1 MKRELPSIGSVR
13 LDNPFI
19 LGPMA
24 GVTDMPFRM
33 ICSEMGAALVCMEMV
48 SANAVYHG
56 NRKTWELVG
65 ISENEHPVSMQLFGP
80 DPEVMAFAVE
90 KLKDVPCEIIDINM
104 GCPVPKI
111 VKNNEGSALMRDIPR
126 AAAIV
131 KAVKAVTKK
140 PVTVKIRAGFSA
152 GEINAVEMALAL
164 EEAGADAVAVHGRTR
179 EQYYSGKADW
189 GIIRRV
195 KDAVKIPVIGNGDVT
210 SPARAAAI
218 MEETGCDYVMIARA
232 AQGNPWLFRDCLSF
246 YENGTIPERPSK
258 EEVVS
263 LMLRHAR
270 MQLALKGD
278 RLGILEMRKH
288 VAWYTQGFEN
298 SSRLRARINE
308 VMSFDEMKEVLD
320 GWLSS

>member
-1 MKRELPSIGSVR
+1 
-13 LDNPFI
+13 
-19 LGPMA
+19 
-24 GVTDMPFRM
+24 
-33 ICSEMGAALVCMEMV
+33 
-48 SANAVYHG
+48 
-56 NRKTWELVG
+56 
-65 ISENEHPVSMQLFGP
+65 
-80 DPEVMAFAVE
+80 
-90 KLKDVPCEIIDINM
+90 
-104 GCPVPKI
+104 
-111 VKNNEGSALMRDIPR
+111 MRDIPR
-126 AAAIV
+126 AAAII

-258 EEVVS
+258 EEVAS

>member
-1 MKRELPSIGSVR
+1 
-13 LDNPFI
+13 
-19 LGPMA
+19 
-24 GVTDMPFRM
+24 
-33 ICSEMGAALVCMEMV
+33 MV
-48 SANAVYHG
+48 SAKALCYQDK
-56 NRKTWELVG
+56 KTVPLMELAPG
-65 ISENEHPVSMQLFGP
+65 EHPAAVQLFGSDPVCMQEAAAKAAELANP
-80 DPEVMAFAVE
+80 D
-90 KLKDVPCEIIDINM
+90 IIDINM

-126 AAAIV
+126 AAAII